1 MQLSHTPRTLSA
13 SFDDPNLISSA
24 GLVPM
29 MVLAVKTGLGTL
41 VDQWLTLPG
50 YFGAN
55 SGLKVTALV
64 AGMVAGADSIDDM
77 AVLRHGAL
85 RKLFTGTYAPST
97 LGSFLRAF
105 TFGHVRQLDA
115 AASRWL
121 VNLAAVTPIVD
132 GIDELALVDIDDT
145 IKEVHG
151 HQKQGAGFGYSK
163 VRGLNALL
171 GIVSTGLAA
180 PIIIGSRL
188 RKGPTNSARGADKFV
203 SDVLKTVKRLR
214 SSTATGMLLLRA
226 DSAYYTS
233 AVMKA
238 ALRAGAMVSITARMN
253 SLVKAA
259 ITTIPGTAWT
269 PIKYTNAIFDET
281 TGQWVSDAEVVEIAF
296 TAFGSKKKSEQV
308 SGRLVVRRIPELNK
322 TVAAGQGT
330 LFDLFRFHAFFT
342 TSTLNTVDADKT
354 HRQHAVIEQ
363 VNSDLKASALAH
375 FPSGVF
381 TANAAWL
388 VLACIAFNLTRA
400 AGTLAS
406 PALAKAVT
414 ATVRHKL
421 VNIAARVATSG
432 RRLTLHLPTNWPW
445 ETGWTALFSS
455 ACGPPQN
462 ATT

>member
-1 MQLSHTPRTLSA
+1 
-13 SFDDPNLISSA
+13 
-24 GLVPM
+24 
-29 MVLAVKTGLGTL
+29 
-41 VDQWLTLPG
+41 
-50 YFGAN
+50 
-55 SGLKVTALV
+55 
-64 AGMVAGADSIDDM
+64 M

-85 RKLFTGTYAPST
+85 RRLFKGTYAPST

-121 VNLAAVTPIVD
+121 ANIAAVTPIVA

-171 GIVSTGLAA
+171 GIVSTGQAA

-188 RKGPTNSARGADKFV
+188 RRGPTNSARGADKFV
-203 SDVLKTVKRLR
+203 SDVLAAVKRLR
-214 SSTATGMLLLRA
+214 SQTATGMILVRT
-226 DSAYYTS
+226 DSAYYGS

-238 ALRAGAMVSITARMN
+238 AIRAGAMVSITARMN

-259 ITTIPGTAWT
+259 ISTIPDTAWT

-281 TGQWVSDAEVVEIAF
+281 TGRWVSDAEVAEIPF
-296 TAFGSKKKSEQV
+296 TAFGPKKKSDQIV
-308 SGRLVVRRIPELNK
+308 GRLVVRRIPELNK

-330 LFDLFRFHAFFT
+330 LFALFRFHAFFT
-342 TSTLNTVDADKT
+342 TSTQGTIEADRT
-354 HRQHAVIEQ
+354 HRQHAVIELT
-363 VNSDLKASALAH
+363 NADMKGSALAH
-375 FPSGVF
+375 LPSGQF
-381 TANAAWL
+381 NANAAWL

-406 PALAKAVT
+406 PALGKAVT
-414 ATVRHKL
+414 ATVRRKL
-421 VNIAARVATSG
+421 VNVAARVSTSA
-432 RRLTLHLPTNWPW
+432 RRITVHLPEHWPW
-445 ETGWTALFSS
+445 EAGWTALFNTT
-455 ACGPPQN
+455 CGPPKP